1 MRRSDVLTSNFIIFL
16 TLLIGTVVIGIFSE
30 LTEYYTNE
38 GKKSLSDVF
47 QVGIFGSLL
56 SFFLYGLVIWPF
68 IIILN
73 LITEILVLKKKN
85 TENEVVNVFLIEI
98 VIISAI
104 SLYISARYNYYYW
117 LLLIPI
123 FSIGEYFRI
132 KYLKN

>member
-16 TLLIGTVVIGIFSE
+16 TLLIGTVILGVFSE

-38 GKKSLSDVF
+38 GKSLSEVF
-47 QVGIFGSLL
+47 QGGIFGSLI

-73 LITEILVLKKKN
+73 LITEIVVLKKKN

-104 SLYISARYNYYYW
+104 SIYLSVRYTHYYW